1 MAATST
7 LVRYEDPLDVRERG
21 PIGGF
26 LAGYSG
32 NTRVSYT
39 TDLRLFAAWCT
50 DNGLRLLDVRRAH
63 LEMFARTMEQDGR
76 MRSTV
81 ARRLSTLCSF
91 YRYCH
96 LEGVLARHPAATV
109 RRPKVDPESRTLGLD
124 RNELGALLVQAG
136 LGSARD
142 HALISLL
149 AMNGLRI
156 SEALGANIDDSDVD
170 RGHRTRHHEDWRG
183 RTLQRL
189 S

>member
-7 LVRYEDPLDVRERG
+7 LVRYDDPLDVRERG
-21 PIGGF
+21 AIGGF

-32 NTRVSYT
+32 NTRVSYA

-91 YRYCH
+91 YRSCH
-96 LEGVLARHPAATV
+96 LEGLLARNPGRH
-109 RRPKVDPESRTLGLD
+109 RPPTKG
-124 RNELGALLVQAG
+124 
-136 LGSARD
+136 
-142 HALISLL
+142 
-149 AMNGLRI
+149 
-156 SEALGANIDDSDVD
+156 
-170 RGHRTRHHEDWRG
+170 
-183 RTLQRL
+183 
-189 S
+189 